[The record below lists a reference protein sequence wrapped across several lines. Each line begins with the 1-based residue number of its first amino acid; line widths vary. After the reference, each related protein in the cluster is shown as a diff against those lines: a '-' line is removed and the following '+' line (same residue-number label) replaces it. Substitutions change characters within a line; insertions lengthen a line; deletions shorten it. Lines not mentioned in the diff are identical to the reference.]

1 MQDVNTDNIVILKLV
16 ETKTNSKYLIQY
28 LDNNAIIILQ
38 YHYIYHYYFIIPS
51 VLVFLLPFPKMNTLR
66 HGYVK
71 AFKVKD
77 GNKDKS
83 NKLMSFHI
91 DDEKLLD

>member
-1 MQDVNTDNIVILKLV
+1 M
-16 ETKTNSKYLIQY
+16 
-28 LDNNAIIILQ
+28 
-38 YHYIYHYYFIIPS
+38 PS
-51 VLVFLLPFPKMNTLR
+51 ILVFLVPFPKMNTLR

-71 AFKVKD
+71 VFKVKD
-77 GNKDKS
+77 ENKEKN